1 LEENIMPFLKS
12 RIAIALVISAV
23 SLGAAY
29 AALQTFSDN
38 SHESPAAPLLAELN
52 DGFATRWKAR
62 TGVDISI
69 RQAQNKSGTPIRA
82 VHDGLG
88 VATLAL
94 YYDRDKLREKNRF
107 IAPVWDPFAPQ
118 PAPEAARP
126 GSPFTS
132 TIVFLVRRGNP
143 KEVFDWD
150 DLLRPGLSVVTPD
163 PRRSESGRWN
173 YLAAWGYAVRRPGS
187 TERVAL
193 DFVRKLFNNVQSS
206 AVADF
211 IEGNVGD
218 VLLVWESEAHRL
230 VGRAGKSAADRF
242 EIVTPSASVLVEPVI
257 SVVDAA
263 ANINGPRDVAL
274 AYIEYLY
281 TPQAQDIV
289 GRNYYRPTE
298 ALARA
303 KYAGQF
309 PPLELFTI
317 DEVFGGW
324 KQAEKSHFGEDGLL
338 VQIQLN

>member
-1 LEENIMPFLKS
+1 LEENTMPFIKS

-38 SHESPAAPLLAELN
+38 SPESPASILLADLN
-52 DGFATRWKAR
+52 DGFATHWKAR
-62 TGVDISI
+62 TGVDISV
-69 RQAQNKSGTPIRA
+69 RQAQNKSGAPIRA

-94 YYDRDKLREKNRF
+94 HYDRDKLRQKNRF
-107 IAPVWDPFAPQ
+107 IAPIWDPVAPQ
-118 PAPEAARP
+118 HAFEASRP

-150 DLLRPGLSVVTPD
+150 DLLRPGLGLVTPH
-163 PRRSESGRWN
+163 PGRSESGRWN
-173 YLAAWGYAVRRPGS
+173 YLAAWAYAVRQPGG
-187 TERVAL
+187 TERIAVE
-193 DFVRKLFNNVQSS
+193 FVRKLFNNVQSS
-206 AVADF
+206 APADF
-211 IEGNVGD
+211 IERDVGD
-218 VLLVWESEAHRL
+218 VLLVWESEAHR
-230 VGRAGKSAADRF
+230 VVSQAGKRGSDSF
-242 EIVTPSASVLVEPVI
+242 EIVTPSVSLLVAPVI

-263 ANINGPRDVAL
+263 ADINGPRDVAL
-274 AYIEYLY
+274 AYTEYLY

-298 ALARA
+298 SWARA
-303 KYAGQF
+303 KYIGQF
-309 PPLELFTI
+309 APLELFTI

-324 KQAEKSHFGEDGLL
+324 KQAEKLHFAEGGFLA
-338 VQIQLN
+338 QMQLN